1 MLLAGIKVGESPT
14 QDLNTMQ
21 KHLRNQVAA
30 LFLLLPAATA
40 LLVIPGTAMAQPA
53 AAELRSLQVETDDG
67 LRAGADLQFTIEGT
81 PRGRVQLK
89 IEGVPRSIVLQE
101 TERGVYTGSYTIR
114 RQDRLNE
121 RSAVRATLKVR
132 QRSITNDYSLP
143 AGISGRDGAARTAA
157 PPGLK
162 IDRFSV
168 APIDKMEPGAELR
181 FTLNGAPGG
190 RADFDIPGV
199 IDNVPMREVSPGVYE
214 GAYTIRRM
222 DNLAPSR
229 PAVATLRVGDRTVS
243 STLTQPLIADARPPV
258 IRNLSPR
265 DGESVARNGA
275 TSVSGTFDDAGGVGV
290 DPKSVRIVIAGR
302 DVTSASQI
310 TAQFFTYRADL
321 PAGRYPVEVTARDL
335 VGNGMRQSWSFNVAA
350 QVSAAPTS
358 VQVTSHTNNAT
369 VDRGAVVVRGRTV
382 PGAVVDVKVNA
393 VGTLVGVFGLNQE
406 LLSQRVQADRNGDF
420 SFSFTSQVPL
430 PGTRYEVAMTAG
442 RDGMATTES
451 QLVLFQK

>member
-143 AGISGRDGAARTAA
+143 AGISGRDGAARTTA

-190 RADFDIPGV
+190 RAHFDIPGV
-199 IDNVPMREVSPGVYE
+199 IDNVPMRQIQPGVYE

-406 LLSQRVQADRNGDF
+406 LLSQRVRADRNGDF

>member
-1 MLLAGIKVGESPT
+1 MT
-14 QDLNTMQ
+14 
-21 KHLRNQVAA
+21 KHIRNQVAA

-40 LLVIPGTAMAQPA
+40 LLVIPGTVMAQPA

-67 LRAGADLQFTIEGT
+67 LRAGAELQFTIEGT

-89 IEGVPRSIVLQE
+89 MEGVPRSIVLQE
-101 TERGVYTGSYTIR
+101 TERGVYTGNYTIR

-132 QRSITNDYSLP
+132 NRTITSNYALP
-143 AGISGRDGAARTAA
+143 VGIGGRDVAAPAPAA
-157 PPGLK
+157 PPPGLK

-168 APIDKMEPGAELR
+168 APIDRMEPGAELR

-199 IDNVPMREVSPGVYE
+199 IDNVPMREVQPGVYE

-258 IRNLSPR
+258 IRNVSPR
-265 DGESVARNGA
+265 DGETVPRSGA
-275 TSVSGTFDDAGGVGV
+275 TSVSGTFDDVGGVGV
-290 DPKSVRIVIAGR
+290 DPQSVRIVIAGR
-302 DVTSASQI
+302 DVTSAAQI

-321 PAGRYPVEVTARDL
+321 PVGRYPVEVTARDM
-335 VGNGMRQSWSFNVAA
+335 VGNGMRQNWTFNVAA
-350 QVSAAPTS
+350 PVNAAPTT
-358 VQVTSHTNNAT
+358 VQLQVTSHTNNAT
-369 VDRGAVVVRGRTV
+369 VERGAVVVRGRTV

-406 LLSQRVQADRNGDF
+406 LMSQRVQADRNGDF

-430 PGTRYEVAMTAG
+430 PGTRYEVTMTAG
-442 RDGMATTES
+442 RDGMAATET

>member
-1 MLLAGIKVGESPT
+1 MT
-14 QDLNTMQ
+14 
-21 KHLRNQVAA
+21 KHLRNQIAA
-30 LFLLLPAATA
+30 LFLLLPAATT
-40 LLVIPGTAMAQPA
+40 LLVIPGTVMAQPA
-53 AAELRSLQVETDDG
+53 APELRSLQVETDDG
-67 LRAGADLQFTIEGT
+67 LRAGADLEFTIEGT

-89 IEGVPRSIVLQE
+89 IEGAPRSIVLQE

-114 RQDRLNE
+114 RQDRINE

-132 QRSITNDYSLP
+132 NRSITSNYSLP
-143 AGISGRDGAARTAA
+143 ANIGDRNVVAAP

-190 RADFDIPGV
+190 KAHFDIPGV
-199 IDNVPMREVSPGVYE
+199 IDNVPMREVRPGVYE

-229 PAVATLRVGDRTVS
+229 PTVATLRVGERTVS

-258 IRNLSPR
+258 IRHVSPR
-265 DGESVARNGA
+265 DGESVTGNGI
-275 TSVSGTFDDAGGVGV
+275 TSVSGTFDDVGGVGV

-302 DVTSASQI
+302 DVTSAAQI

-321 PAGRYPVEVTARDL
+321 PAGRYPVEVTARDM
-335 VGNGMRQSWSFNVAA
+335 VGNGMRQSWTFNVAA
-350 QVSAAPTS
+350 QVSAAPTT
-358 VQVTSHTNNAT
+358 VQLQVTSHVNNAT
-369 VDRGAVVVRGRTV
+369 VDRGTVVVRGRTV

-393 VGTLVGVFGLNQE
+393 VGTLVGLFGLNQE

-420 SFSFTSQVPL
+420 SFSFTPQVPL
-430 PGTRYEVAMTAG
+430 PGTRYEVTMTAG
-442 RDGMATTES
+442 RDGMAATET
-451 QLVLFQK
+451 QLVLFQN

>member
-1 MLLAGIKVGESPT
+1 
-14 QDLNTMQ
+14 
-21 KHLRNQVAA
+21 
-30 LFLLLPAATA
+30 
-40 LLVIPGTAMAQPA
+40 
-53 AAELRSLQVETDDG
+53 
-67 LRAGADLQFTIEGT
+67 
-81 PRGRVQLK
+81 
-89 IEGVPRSIVLQE
+89 
-101 TERGVYTGSYTIR
+101 
-114 RQDRLNE
+114 
-121 RSAVRATLKVR
+121 
-132 QRSITNDYSLP
+132 
-143 AGISGRDGAARTAA
+143 
-157 PPGLK
+157 
-162 IDRFSV
+162 
-168 APIDKMEPGAELR
+168 MEPGAELR

-190 RADFDIPGV
+190 RAHFDIPGV
-199 IDNVPMREVSPGVYE
+199 IDNVPMREIQPGVYE
-214 GAYTIRRM
+214 GAYTIRHM

-243 STLTQPLIADARPPV
+243 STLTQPLIADTRPPV

-335 VGNGMRQSWSFNVAA
+335 VDNGMRQSWSFNVAA

>member
-1 MLLAGIKVGESPT
+1 MK
-14 QDLNTMQ
+14 
-21 KHLRNQVAA
+21 KHIRNQVAA

-40 LLVIPGTAMAQPA
+40 LLVVPGTVMAQPA
-53 AAELRSLQVETDDG
+53 TAELRSLQVETDDG

-89 IEGVPRSIVLQE
+89 IVGVPRTIVLQE

-132 QRSITNDYSLP
+132 NRTITSNYALP
-143 AGISGRDGAARTAA
+143 VGIGGRDVAAPTAP

-190 RADFDIPGV
+190 RANFDIPGV
-199 IDNVPMREVSPGVYE
+199 IDNVPMREVRPGVYE

-229 PAVATLRVGDRTVS
+229 PAVATLRVGERTVS
-243 STLTQPLIADARPPV
+243 STLTQPLIADAKPPV
-258 IRNLSPR
+258 IRHVSPR
-265 DGESVARNGA
+265 DGETIPRSRD
-275 TSVSGTFDDAGGVGV
+275 TSVSGTFDDVGGVGV

-302 DVTSASQI
+302 DVTSAAQI

-321 PAGRYPVEVTARDL
+321 PAGRYPVEVTARDM
-335 VGNGMRQSWSFNVAA
+335 VGNGMRQSWTFNVDS
-350 QVSAAPTS
+350 QVNAAPTT
-358 VQVTSHTNNAT
+358 VQLQVTSHANNAT
-369 VDRGAVVVRGRTV
+369 VERGAVVVRGRTV

-420 SFSFTSQVPL
+420 SFTFTSQVPL
-430 PGTRYEVAMTAG
+430 PGTRYEVTMTAG
-442 RDGMATTES
+442 RDGMAATET

>member
-1 MLLAGIKVGESPT
+1 MT
-14 QDLNTMQ
+14 
-21 KHLRNQVAA
+21 KHLRNQIAA
-30 LFLLLPAATA
+30 LFLLLPAATT
-40 LLVIPGTAMAQPA
+40 LLVIPGTVMAQPA
-53 AAELRSLQVETDDG
+53 APELRSLQVETDDG
-67 LRAGADLQFTIEGT
+67 LRAGADLEFTIEGT

-89 IEGVPRSIVLQE
+89 IEGAPRSIVLQE

-114 RQDRLNE
+114 RQDRINE

-132 QRSITNDYSLP
+132 NRSITSNYSLP
-143 AGISGRDGAARTAA
+143 ANIGDRNVVAAP

-190 RADFDIPGV
+190 KAHFDIPGV
-199 IDNVPMREVSPGVYE
+199 IDNVPMREVRPGVYE

-229 PAVATLRVGDRTVS
+229 PTVATLRVGERTVS

-258 IRNLSPR
+258 IRHVSPR
-265 DGESVARNGA
+265 DGESVTGNGI
-275 TSVSGTFDDAGGVGV
+275 TSVSGTFDDVGGVGV

-302 DVTSASQI
+302 DVTSAAQI

-321 PAGRYPVEVTARDL
+321 PAGRYPVEVTARDM
-335 VGNGMRQSWSFNVAA
+335 VGNGMRQSWTFNVAS
-350 QVSAAPTS
+350 QVSAAPTT
-358 VQVTSHTNNAT
+358 VQLQVTSHVNNAT
-369 VDRGAVVVRGRTV
+369 VDRGTVVVRGRTV
-382 PGAVVDVKVNA
+382 PGAVVDIKVNA
-393 VGTLVGVFGLNQE
+393 VGTLVGLFGLNQE

-420 SFSFTSQVPL
+420 SFSFTPQVPL
-430 PGTRYEVAMTAG
+430 PGTRYEVTMTAG
-442 RDGMATTES
+442 RDGMAATET
-451 QLVLFQK
+451 QLVLFQN

>member
-1 MLLAGIKVGESPT
+1 MT
-14 QDLNTMQ
+14 
-21 KHLRNQVAA
+21 KHIRNQVAA

-40 LLVIPGTAMAQPA
+40 LLVIPGTVMAQPA

-67 LRAGADLQFTIEGT
+67 LRAGAELQFTIEGT

-89 IEGVPRSIVLQE
+89 MEGVPRSIVLQE
-101 TERGVYTGSYTIR
+101 TERGVYTGNYTIR

-132 QRSITNDYSLP
+132 NRTITSNYALP
-143 AGISGRDGAARTAA
+143 VGIGGRDVAAPAPAA
-157 PPGLK
+157 PPPGLK

-168 APIDKMEPGAELR
+168 APIDRMEPGAELR

-199 IDNVPMREVSPGVYE
+199 IDNVPMREVQPGVYE

-258 IRNLSPR
+258 IRNVSPR
-265 DGESVARNGA
+265 DGESVPRSGA
-275 TSVSGTFDDAGGVGV
+275 TSVSGTFDDVGGVGV
-290 DPKSVRIVIAGR
+290 DPQSVRIVIAGR
-302 DVTSASQI
+302 DVTSAAQI

-321 PAGRYPVEVTARDL
+321 PVGRYPVEVTARDM
-335 VGNGMRQSWSFNVAA
+335 VGNGMRQNWTFNVAA
-350 QVSAAPTS
+350 PVNAAPTT
-358 VQVTSHTNNAT
+358 VQLQVTSHTNNAT
-369 VDRGAVVVRGRTV
+369 VERGAVVVRGRTV

-406 LLSQRVQADRNGDF
+406 LMSQRVQADRNGDF

-430 PGTRYEVAMTAG
+430 PGTRYEVTMTAG
-442 RDGMATTES
+442 RDGMAATET

>member
-1 MLLAGIKVGESPT
+1 MT
-14 QDLNTMQ
+14 
-21 KHLRNQVAA
+21 KHLRNQIAA
-30 LFLLLPAATA
+30 LFLLLPAATT
-40 LLVIPGTAMAQPA
+40 LLVIPGTVMAQPA
-53 AAELRSLQVETDDG
+53 APELRSLQVETDDG
-67 LRAGADLQFTIEGT
+67 LRAGADLEFTIEGT

-89 IEGVPRSIVLQE
+89 IEGAPRSIVLQE

-114 RQDRLNE
+114 RQDRINE

-132 QRSITNDYSLP
+132 NRSITSNYSLP
-143 AGISGRDGAARTAA
+143 ANIGDRNVVAAP

-190 RADFDIPGV
+190 KAHFDIPGV
-199 IDNVPMREVSPGVYE
+199 IDNVPMREVRPGVYE

-229 PAVATLRVGDRTVS
+229 PTVATLRVGERTVS

-258 IRNLSPR
+258 IRHVSPR
-265 DGESVARNGA
+265 DGESVTGNGI
-275 TSVSGTFDDAGGVGV
+275 TSVSGTFDDVGGVGV

-302 DVTSASQI
+302 DVTSAAQI

-321 PAGRYPVEVTARDL
+321 PAGRYPVEVTARDM
-335 VGNGMRQSWSFNVAA
+335 VGNGMRQSWTFNVAA
-350 QVSAAPTS
+350 QVSAAPTT
-358 VQVTSHTNNAT
+358 VQLQVTSHVNNAT
-369 VDRGAVVVRGRTV
+369 VDRGTVVVRGRTV
-382 PGAVVDVKVNA
+382 PGAVVDIKVNA
-393 VGTLVGVFGLNQE
+393 VGTLVGLFGLNQE

-420 SFSFTSQVPL
+420 SFSFTPQVPL
-430 PGTRYEVAMTAG
+430 PGTRYEVTMTAG
-442 RDGMATTES
+442 RDGMAATET
-451 QLVLFQK
+451 QLVLFQN

>member
-1 MLLAGIKVGESPT
+1 
-14 QDLNTMQ
+14 LNIMT
-21 KHLRNQVAA
+21 KHIRNHVAA

-40 LLVIPGTAMAQPA
+40 LLVVPGTVMAQPA
-53 AAELRSLQVETDDG
+53 AAALRSLQVETDDG

-89 IEGVPRSIVLQE
+89 IDGVPRTIVLQE

-114 RQDRLNE
+114 RQDRINE

-132 QRSITNDYSLP
+132 NRTITSNYALP
-143 AGISGRDGAARTAA
+143 VGIGGRDVAAPAA
-157 PPGLK
+157 PPPGLK

-199 IDNVPMREVSPGVYE
+199 IDNVPMREVRPGVYE

-243 STLTQPLIADARPPV
+243 STLTQPLIADAKPPV
-258 IRNLSPR
+258 IRHVSPR
-265 DGESVARNGA
+265 DGETIQRSRD
-275 TSVSGTFDDAGGVGV
+275 TSVSGTFDDVGGVGV

-302 DVTSASQI
+302 DVTSAAQI

-321 PAGRYPVEVTARDL
+321 PAGRYPVEVTARDM
-335 VGNGMRQSWSFNVAA
+335 VGNGMRQSWTFNVDS
-350 QVSAAPTS
+350 QVNAAPTT
-358 VQVTSHTNNAT
+358 VQLQVTSHANNAT

-406 LLSQRVQADRNGDF
+406 LMSQRVQADRNGDF
-420 SFSFTSQVPL
+420 SFTFTSQVPL
-430 PGTRYEVAMTAG
+430 PGTRYEVTMSAG
-442 RDGMATTES
+442 RDGMAATET

>member
-1 MLLAGIKVGESPT
+1 MT
-14 QDLNTMQ
+14 
-21 KHLRNQVAA
+21 KHIRNQVAA

-40 LLVIPGTAMAQPA
+40 LLVVPGTVMAQPA

-89 IEGVPRSIVLQE
+89 VEGVPRTIVLQE

-132 QRSITNDYSLP
+132 NRTITSNYALP
-143 AGISGRDGAARTAA
+143 VGIGGRDLAAPTAL

-168 APIDKMEPGAELR
+168 APIDRMEPGAELR

-199 IDNVPMREVSPGVYE
+199 IDNVPMREVRPGVYE

-229 PAVATLRVGDRTVS
+229 PPVATLRVGERTVS
-243 STLTQPLIADARPPV
+243 STLTQPLIADAKPPV
-258 IRNLSPR
+258 IRHVSPR
-265 DGESVARNGA
+265 DGETIPRSRD
-275 TSVSGTFDDAGGVGV
+275 TSVSGTFDDVGGVGV

-302 DVTSASQI
+302 DVTSAAQI

-321 PAGRYPVEVTARDL
+321 PAGRYPVEVTARDM
-335 VGNGMRQSWSFNVAA
+335 VGNGMRQSWTFNVDS
-350 QVSAAPTS
+350 QVNAAPTT
-358 VQVTSHTNNAT
+358 VQLQVTSHANNAT
-369 VDRGAVVVRGRTV
+369 VERGAVVVRGRTV

-420 SFSFTSQVPL
+420 SFTFTSQVPL
-430 PGTRYEVAMTAG
+430 PGTRYEVTMTAG
-442 RDGMATTES
+442 RDGMAATET

>member
-1 MLLAGIKVGESPT
+1 MT
-14 QDLNTMQ
+14 
-21 KHLRNQVAA
+21 KHIRNQVAA

-40 LLVIPGTAMAQPA
+40 LLVIPGTVMAQPA

-67 LRAGADLQFTIEGT
+67 LRAGAELQFTIEGT

-89 IEGVPRSIVLQE
+89 MEGVPRSIVLQE
-101 TERGVYTGSYTIR
+101 TERGVYTGNYTIR

-132 QRSITNDYSLP
+132 NRTITSNYALP
-143 AGISGRDGAARTAA
+143 VGIGGRDVAAPAPAA
-157 PPGLK
+157 PPPGLK

-168 APIDKMEPGAELR
+168 APIDRMEPGAELR

-199 IDNVPMREVSPGVYE
+199 IDNVPMREVQPGVYE

-258 IRNLSPR
+258 IRNVSPR
-265 DGESVARNGA
+265 DGESVPRSGA
-275 TSVSGTFDDAGGVGV
+275 TSVSGTFDDVGGVGV
-290 DPKSVRIVIAGR
+290 DPQSVRIVIAGR
-302 DVTSASQI
+302 DVTSAAQI

-321 PAGRYPVEVTARDL
+321 PVGRYPVEVTARDM
-335 VGNGMRQSWSFNVAA
+335 VGNGMRQNWTFNVAA
-350 QVSAAPTS
+350 PVNAAPTT
-358 VQVTSHTNNAT
+358 VQLQVTSHTNNAT
-369 VDRGAVVVRGRTV
+369 VERGAVVVRGRTV

-406 LLSQRVQADRNGDF
+406 LMSQRVQADRNGDF

-430 PGTRYEVAMTAG
+430 PGTRYEVTMTAG
-442 RDGMATTES
+442 RDGMAATEP

>member
-1 MLLAGIKVGESPT
+1 MTRHI
-14 QDLNTMQ
+14 
-21 KHLRNQVAA
+21 RNQVAA

-40 LLVIPGTAMAQPA
+40 LLVAPGTVMAQPA
-53 AAELRSLQVETDDG
+53 ATELRSLQVETDDG

-114 RQDRLNE
+114 RQDRINE

-132 QRSITNDYSLP
+132 NRSITSNYALP
-143 AGISGRDGAARTAA
+143 VGIGRRDGAAPTAP

-190 RADFDIPGV
+190 RAHFDIPGV
-199 IDNVPMREVSPGVYE
+199 IDNVPMREVQPGVYE

-229 PAVATLRVGDRTVS
+229 PAVATLRVGERTVS

-258 IRNLSPR
+258 IRHVSPR
-265 DGESVARNGA
+265 DGESVPRSGA
-275 TSVSGTFDDAGGVGV
+275 TSVSATFDDAGGVGV
-290 DPKSVRIVIAGR
+290 DPQSVRIVIAGR
-302 DVTSASQI
+302 DVTSAAQI

-321 PAGRYPVEVTARDL
+321 PSGRYPVEVTARDM
-335 VGNGMRQSWSFNVAA
+335 VGNGMRQNWTFNVDS
-350 QVSAAPTS
+350 QVNAAPTT
-358 VQVTSHTNNAT
+358 VQLQVTSHANNAT

-393 VGTLVGVFGLNQE
+393 MGTLVGVFGLNQE
-406 LLSQRVQADRNGDF
+406 LMSQRVQADRSGDF

-430 PGTRYEVAMTAG
+430 PGTRYEVTMTAG
-442 RDGMATTES
+442 RDGMVATET

>member
-1 MLLAGIKVGESPT
+1 MK
-14 QDLNTMQ
+14 
-21 KHLRNQVAA
+21 KHIRNQVAA
-30 LFLLLPAATA
+30 LFLLLPTATA
-40 LLVIPGTAMAQPA
+40 LLVAPGTVMAQPA

-89 IEGVPRSIVLQE
+89 IDGVPRTIVLQE

-114 RQDRLNE
+114 RQDRINE
-121 RSAVRATLKVR
+121 NSAVRATLKVR
-132 QRSITNDYSLP
+132 NRSITSNYALP
-143 AGISGRDGAARTAA
+143 VGIGGRDVAAPTAP

-168 APIDKMEPGAELR
+168 APIDRMEPGAELR

-190 RADFDIPGV
+190 RAHFDIPGV
-199 IDNVPMREVSPGVYE
+199 IDNVPMREVQPGVYE

-229 PAVATLRVGDRTVS
+229 PAVATLRVGERTVS
-243 STLTQPLIADARPPV
+243 STLTQPLITDARPPV
-258 IRNLSPR
+258 IRHVSPR
-265 DGESVARNGA
+265 DGETIPRSRD
-275 TSVSGTFDDAGGVGV
+275 TSVSGTFDDVGGVGV

-302 DVTSASQI
+302 DVTSAAQI

-321 PAGRYPVEVTARDL
+321 PAGRYPVEVTARDM
-335 VGNGMRQSWSFNVAA
+335 VGNGMRQNWTFNVDS
-350 QVSAAPTS
+350 QVNPAPTT
-358 VQVTSHTNNAT
+358 VQLQVTSHANNAT
-369 VDRGAVVVRGRTV
+369 VDRGAVVVRGRTA

-406 LLSQRVQADRNGDF
+406 LMSQRVQADRNGDF

-430 PGTRYEVAMTAG
+430 PGTRYEVTMTAG
-442 RDGMATTES
+442 RDGMAATET

>member
-1 MLLAGIKVGESPT
+1 MTKQIR
-14 QDLNTMQ
+14 
-21 KHLRNQVAA
+21 HHVAA
-30 LFLLLPAATA
+30 LFLLLPIASA
-40 LLVIPGTAMAQPA
+40 LMVVPGTVMAQPA
-53 AAELRSLQVETDDG
+53 APELRSLQVATDDG
-67 LRAGADLQFTIEGT
+67 LRAGADLQFTVEGT
-81 PRGRVQLK
+81 PRGKVQLRVA
-89 IEGVPRSIVLQE
+89 GVPRAIVLQE
-101 TERGVYTGSYTIR
+101 TERGVYTGSYTVR

-121 RSAVRATLKVR
+121 GSAVRATLKVR
-132 QRSITNDYSLP
+132 NRTITSNYTLP
-143 AGISGRDGAARTAA
+143 ANIGDRNVVAAP

-229 PAVATLRVGDRTVS
+229 PTVATLRVGDRTVS
-243 STLTQPLIADARPPV
+243 STLTQPLIADAKPPV
-258 IRNLSPR
+258 IRHVSPR
-265 DGESVARNGA
+265 DGETVPRNAA
-275 TSVSGTFDDAGGVGV
+275 TSVSGTFDDVGGVGV

-302 DVTSASQI
+302 DVTSASQV
-310 TAQFFTYRADL
+310 TPQFFTYRADL
-321 PAGRYPVEVTARDL
+321 PTGRYPVEVTARDL
-335 VGNGMRQSWSFNVAA
+335 VGNGMRQNWTFNIAS
-350 QVSAAPTS
+350 QVNAAPTT
-358 VQVTSHTNNAT
+358 VQLQVTSHANHAT

-393 VGTLVGVFGLNQE
+393 VGTLVGAFGLNQE
-406 LLSQRVQADRNGDF
+406 LLSQRLQADGNGDF
-420 SFSFTSQVPL
+420 SFSFTSQIPL
-430 PGTRYEVAMTAG
+430 PGTRYEVTMNAERG
-442 RDGMATTES
+442 GMAPTET

>member
-1 MLLAGIKVGESPT
+1 MT
-14 QDLNTMQ
+14 
-21 KHLRNQVAA
+21 KHIRNQVAA

-40 LLVIPGTAMAQPA
+40 LLVIPGTVMAQPA

-89 IEGVPRSIVLQE
+89 IVGVPRTIVLQE

-114 RQDRLNE
+114 RQDRINE

-132 QRSITNDYSLP
+132 NRSITSNYSLP
-143 AGISGRDGAARTAA
+143 VGIGGRDLAA
-157 PPGLK
+157 PTAPPHGLK

-190 RADFDIPGV
+190 RANFDIPGV
-199 IDNVPMREVSPGVYE
+199 IDNVPMREVQPGVYE

-229 PAVATLRVGDRTVS
+229 PAVATLRVGERTVS
-243 STLTQPLIADARPPV
+243 STLTQPLIADAKPPV
-258 IRNLSPR
+258 IRHVSPR
-265 DGESVARNGA
+265 DGETIPRSRD
-275 TSVSGTFDDAGGVGV
+275 TSVSGTFDDVGGVGV

-302 DVTSASQI
+302 DVTSAAQI

-321 PAGRYPVEVTARDL
+321 PAGRYPVEVTARDM
-335 VGNGMRQSWSFNVAA
+335 VGNGMRQSWTFNVAS
-350 QVSAAPTS
+350 QVNAAPTT
-358 VQVTSHTNNAT
+358 VQLQVTSHANNAT
-369 VDRGAVVVRGRTV
+369 VDRGAVVVRGRTM

-393 VGTLVGVFGLNQE
+393 VGTLVGLFGLNQE

-420 SFSFTSQVPL
+420 SFSFSSQVPL
-430 PGTRYEVAMTAG
+430 PGTRYEVTMTAG
-442 RDGMATTES
+442 REGMAATES

>member
-1 MLLAGIKVGESPT
+1 MK
-14 QDLNTMQ
+14 
-21 KHLRNQVAA
+21 KHIRNQVAA
-30 LFLLLPAATA
+30 LFLLLPTATA
-40 LLVIPGTAMAQPA
+40 LLVAPGTVMAQPA

-89 IEGVPRSIVLQE
+89 IDGVPRTIVLQE

-114 RQDRLNE
+114 RQDRINE

-132 QRSITNDYSLP
+132 NRTITSNYALP
-143 AGISGRDGAARTAA
+143 VGIGGRDVAAPTAP

-199 IDNVPMREVSPGVYE
+199 IDNVPMREVQPGVYE

-229 PAVATLRVGDRTVS
+229 PAVATLRVGERTVS
-243 STLTQPLIADARPPV
+243 STLTQPLIADAKPPV
-258 IRNLSPR
+258 IRHVSPR
-265 DGESVARNGA
+265 DGETIPRSRD
-275 TSVSGTFDDAGGVGV
+275 TSVSGTFDDVGGVGV
-290 DPKSVRIVIAGR
+290 DPRSVRIVIAGR
-302 DVTSASQI
+302 DVTSAAQI

-321 PAGRYPVEVTARDL
+321 PAGRYPVEVTARDM
-335 VGNGMRQSWSFNVAA
+335 VGNGMRQNWTFNVDS
-350 QVSAAPTS
+350 QVNAAPTT
-358 VQVTSHTNNAT
+358 VQLQVTSHANNAT

-430 PGTRYEVAMTAG
+430 PGTRYEVTMTAG
-442 RDGMATTES
+442 RDGMAATET